1 MINNQGNIQTI
12 SYDHSINARNKHHL
26 HITNANFSHFLETAF
41 YVDITIFAV
50 YHLVSQVCMNVC
62 MCVYIYMYICKQV

>member
-41 YVDITIFAV
+41 YVDITIFTV
-50 YHLVSQVCMNVC
+50 YHLVSHVCMYVRMYVC
-62 MCVYIYMYICKQV
+62 VLCVYIHM